1 MDELFAFDEEFE
13 KYLPDDISVER
24 DGYQGDAY
32 LYVDKKG
39 YLEKLKVSIY
49 TTRWGDKYRAY
60 VHGQKRELV
69 VSLTEGEMM
78 QGKVW
83 FSQEFDDRAKEL
95 FIDYYKNKVWEADE
109 RLREYKIRLDRVKNL
124 GFMDLENIPIPQRGV
139 SRASS
144 KRDDPFDDFD

>member
-1 MDELFAFDEEFE
+1 MDELFAFDDDFDEF
-13 KYLPDDISVER
+13 LPDDISQER

-39 YLEKLKVSIY
+39 YIEKLKVSIY
-49 TTRWGDKYRAY
+49 SRWGDNYRAY

-83 FSQEFDDRAKEL
+83 FSQECDDRAKEL

-124 GFMDLENIPIPQRGV
+124 GFMDLADIPIPQRGV
-139 SRASS
+139 SRASNL
-144 KRDDPFDDFD
+144 KDT